1 MIDEKIRR
9 VMIKNMQ
16 DSLRMLRHIM
26 NFSVED
32 FAKATGTSPE
42 IINALE
48 SKKMAL
54 SATQY
59 IAIAAL
65 LDIYLEN
72 HEELL
77 PRVKDIL
84 DNDGKNYD
92 ADYDTS
98 FRADSLL
105 KRWFEDFVADDFDE
119 KYIDVEEDS
128 TDFDE
133 DYRDEEDTG
142 DNKILFY
149 VAGAYKI
156 FLDTEVL
163 KTERAEKFAKDLTSA
178 LEYEEKKVIIP
189 LRSIEKLKA
198 GEYTAEVNQ
207 ALTLVK
213 QLQDSDVVQ
222 IRGEVSDPNF
232 YDTIRNVFE
241 RFHNT
246 HNLCLITADAV
257 LADEVLKLNDSA
269 ESDFKVTAGY
279 VDGGYFYF
287 YDDTASTYIPCDC
300 DESAE
305 LKEEYGEKNNT
316 PANENGE
323 NETVKSDKNSFR
335 NWEEV

>member
-1 MIDEKIRR
+1 MINEKIRR

-16 DSLRMLRHIM
+16 DSLRMIRHIM

-32 FAKATGTSPE
+32 LAKATGTTPE

-48 SKKMAL
+48 SKEIEM

-65 LDIYLEN
+65 VDIFLES

-77 PRVKDIL
+77 TKVKDIL

-105 KRWFEDFVADDFDE
+105 ERWFEDFVADDFE
-119 KYIDVEEDS
+119 KDS
-128 TDFDE
+128 TDF
-133 DYRDEEDTG
+133 EENYTDFQEGTD
-142 DNKILFY
+142 DNETLFNL
-149 VAGAYKI
+149 AKGYKI

-163 KTERAEKFAKDLTSA
+163 KTEGAEKFAEDLMST
-178 LEYEEKKVIIP
+178 LEYAEKKVIVP

-198 GEYTAEVNQ
+198 DEYTTEINQ

-213 QLQDSDVVQ
+213 QLQDADVMQ
-222 IRGEVSDPNF
+222 IRGEVSDPDF
-232 YDTIRNVFE
+232 YDTICNVFE

-246 HNLCLITADAV
+246 HNLCLITTDAL

-269 ESDFKVTAGY
+269 ESEFKVTAGY
-279 VDGGYFYF
+279 VDDGYFYF
-287 YDDTASTYIPCDC
+287 YEDSAGTYIPCNC
-300 DESAE
+300 DEDTESKSVSAE
-305 LKEEYGEKNNT
+305 ENNT
-316 PANENGE
+316 PAKE
-323 NETVKSDKNSFR
+323 NETLTTDKNAFR
-335 NWEEV
+335 NWDEV